1 LRAAAIRDQPW
12 RHATGPRTPAGKAKA
27 ALNGKRRQ
35 VAELSVRE
43 VRRELAGLDGVI
55 DRLAKLRHALLGAF
69 GPNDH

>member
-1 LRAAAIRDQPW
+1 LHAAALRNRPW

-27 ALNGKRRQ
+27 ALNGKWRQ
-35 VAELSVRE
+35 FEEQSVRE

-55 DRLAKLRHALLGAF
+55 SRLAELRHALLGAF